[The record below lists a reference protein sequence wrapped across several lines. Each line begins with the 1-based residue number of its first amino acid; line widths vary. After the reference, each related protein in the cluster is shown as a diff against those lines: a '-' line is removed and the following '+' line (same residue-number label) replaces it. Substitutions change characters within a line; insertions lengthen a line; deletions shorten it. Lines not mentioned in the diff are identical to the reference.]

1 MIRQAR
7 PCAPGRAV
15 VRGVDVRSGGIVLRL
30 LPKKGTRP
38 ATPVN
43 CDQLRLAII
52 TGIERTYHRPRGSS
66 ASAGSPVE
74 YEMLYAEV
82 TLAA

>member
-1 MIRQAR
+1 
-7 PCAPGRAV
+7 V
-15 VRGVDVRSGGIVLRL
+15 H
-30 LPKKGTRP
+30 
-38 ATPVN
+38 